1 MTTRITIKLP
11 IGKVLEL
18 LKEKLAERE
27 QLVIDYPKLMEQ
39 YEKDL
44 FKWRT
49 ECARFLLDNPK
60 SFEWSSAEEG
70 QSYIDEEK
78 NVVLVK
84 FAVKASKLPERPKLP
99 AKANDNPNNYV
110 FKEECKELA
119 EAIRL
124 LTMAEEAGQE
134 TISTGTYRNLSRW
147 L

>member
-1 MTTRITIKLP
+1 MTTRITVKLP

-70 QSYIDEEK
+70 QSYIDKEK
-78 NVVLVK
+78 NAILVK

-99 AKANDNPNNYV
+99 VKANDNPNNYV
-110 FKEECKELA
+110 FREETEELA